1 MNLFPDHLEV
11 GAWGVEI
18 LSKKGFFVDPLIG
31 IPYIELQ
38 PGIMFI
44 SRATRPTE
52 NITLLSTR

>member
-38 PGIMFI
+38 PGIMFFPGQPGLP
-44 SRATRPTE
+44 RT
-52 NITLLSTR
+52 